1 MCSYLEEQISL
12 VAQLDPSHSAIVNTG
27 EGHEQNGSQHGA
39 KHNDH
44 FIVTQMREYIY

>member
-12 VAQLDPSHSAIVNTG
+12 VAQLDPSHSAIITG
-27 EGHEQNGSQHGA
+27 EGHEQNGSQHEGA

-44 FIVTQMREYIY
+44 FIVTQMRE